1 MDISKQ
7 DIMSAGYV
15 MIPSRLLFD
24 EQLSDKEKI
33 VYAFLAAFIDD
44 SGGYCWLTN
53 AEIAGYLNVSRE
65 FISRAINKLKK
76 LNYLEV
82 NYTYINNIKAIKKR
96 LIYLK

>member
-1 MDISKQ
+1 VDISKQ
-7 DIMSAGYV
+7 DIMSDGYV

-53 AEIAGYLNVSRE
+53 YQIAYNLNVSRIC
-65 FISRAINKLKK
+65 FKSD
-76 LNYLEV
+76 
-82 NYTYINNIKAIKKR
+82 
-96 LIYLK
+96 